1 MTDGFKRHDGPRHEG
16 PASFSPYAVSRLGAP
31 IDLVDTAREI
41 AKADT
46 VIGAVA
52 ADKLSQIAE
61 QIRALQDQ
69 AREVLARAKR
79 DAVLHRASCRF
90 QKVPGQVYHLY
101 RKGDGDEAPHY
112 FSMLSPEDWRGA
124 PPDAFVGSFRL
135 EPDHSWTP
143 AEEVSARDAMRGRA
157 RLSLLEGG

>member
-1 MTDGFKRHDGPRHEG
+1 MTDGFKRYDGPNHQG
-16 PASFSPYAVSRLGAP
+16 PASTSPYAVSRLGAP

-41 AKADT
+41 ARADALISAT
-46 VIGAVA
+46 T

-69 AREVLARAKR
+69 AREVLARARR
-79 DAVLHRASCRF
+79 DTVLHRASCRF

-101 RKGDGDEAPHY
+101 RKGDGDDAPHY

-124 PPDAFVGSFRL
+124 APDAFVGSYRL
-135 EPDHSWTP
+135 EPDQSWTP
-143 AEEVSARDAMRGRA
+143 AEEITARDAMRSRA
-157 RLSLLEGG
+157 RLLEG